1 MSVKKTLLKN
11 LHVINPTSV
20 PALIEN
26 TFVAISGDIIES
38 VSTVEP
44 NGEFDVVHDLLGKI
58 ALPGMINAH
67 HHLYSALAVGM
78 PLPKNNPTNFSE
90 ILQEVWWKMDLA
102 LDHDSTQASFEA
114 GMLDSLK
121 AGTTTIIDHHCSPSY
136 IEGSLTLLA
145 ETGEKLGLNTSVAFE
160 ISDRNGQEK
169 FEASLQENID
179 AVRKF
184 SSSPHV
190 HPMIGLHA
198 SFTLSDDSLKKIRDA
213 ANTLDSW
220 GIHIHVSEDKADEAD
235 ALKKGYGSVLER
247 LHKFDLLNENGLVI
261 HGLHIKESDL
271 ELIQKHNVQLV
282 HNPSSN
288 ANNRVGMAPNQN
300 LNKLKSGLGTDGM
313 QGNMLREGKE
323 GMLIRS
329 SHLSGGEDSVD
340 YMQLLFENN
349 ASIASKLFSGS
360 LAGSRK
366 LGYILPEYQADLAIF
381 DYFPR
386 TPITESTIFGH
397 IFFGMSSLPCDVM
410 TRGEF
415 RIKDYQLLDVSEKEI
430 KANAVGQAK
439 RLWSNFN

>member
-1 MSVKKTLLKN
+1 MKKTLLKN
-11 LHVINPTSV
+11 LIVINPCSK
-20 PALIEN
+20 PALVEN
-26 TFVAISGDIIES
+26 ACVSICGDTIES
-38 VSTVEP
+38 VGSKMP
-44 NGEFDVVHDLLGKI
+44 SGEFDVVHDLHGKI

-67 HHLYSALAVGM
+67 HHLYSVLAVGM
-78 PLPKNNPTNFSE
+78 PLPKKTPTNFSE

-114 GMLDSLK
+114 GLLDSLK

-136 IEGSLTLLA
+136 IEGSLSLLA

-160 ISDRNGQEK
+160 ISDRNGQEI
-169 FEASLQENID
+169 FEASLQENLD

-184 SSSPHV
+184 SDTPNV

-198 SFTLSDDSLKKIRDA
+198 SFTLSDNSLKKIRESVSSL
-213 ANTLDSW
+213 NSW
-220 GIHIHVSEDKADEAD
+220 GIHIHVSEDKADEVD
-235 ALKKGYGSVLER
+235 AVNKGFGSVLER
-247 LHKFDLLNENGLVI
+247 LQVFDLINENGLII
-261 HGLHIKESDL
+261 HGLHIKETDV
-271 ELIQKHNVQLV
+271 ELLQKHKAQLV

-300 LNKLKSGLGTDGM
+300 FHQLKTGLGTDGM

-329 SHLSGGEDSVD
+329 SHLVGGADSVD

-349 ASIASKLFSGS
+349 ASLASRLFG
-360 LAGSRK
+360 RK
-366 LGYILPEYQADLAIF
+366 IGRILPGYQADLAIF
-381 DYFPR
+381 DYLPR

-397 IFFGMSSLPCDVM
+397 VFFGISDSPSDVI

-415 RIKDYQLLDVSEKEI
+415 RIKENQLLNVSEQEI
-430 KANAVGQAK
+430 KSNAVAQAK
-439 RLWSNFN
+439 RLWSNFI